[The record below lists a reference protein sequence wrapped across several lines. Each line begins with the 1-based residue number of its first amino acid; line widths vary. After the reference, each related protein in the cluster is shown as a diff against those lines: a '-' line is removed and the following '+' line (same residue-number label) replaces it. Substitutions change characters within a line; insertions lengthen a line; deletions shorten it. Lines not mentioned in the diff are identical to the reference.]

1 MAGQLQS
8 NFAQTD
14 RQAWAETDMWNRTT
28 VTLIQVKQQHS
39 LAVYSQTSEGIQTN
53 ADGFDEVKGYSIHS
67 CAALLN

>member
-1 MAGQLQS
+1 
-8 NFAQTD
+8 
-14 RQAWAETDMWNRTT
+14 MWNRTT